1 MTNHSPFPG
10 QTSLLIYG
18 ASVLTLGPRG
28 FLSHETFSV
37 KTRKVLDKPGQ
48 TGHRSWRNLNQRIRS
63 TILFSFFIL
72 QSFTG
77 TFQWFNL
84 FNVHLI
90 SQTAKLKFLAMSFT
104 GLLVFY
110 TMHNKPGFIPRLL
123 NCILPSQETSGD
135 VQGNIEP

>member
-104 GLLVFY
+104 GLLVLHYAQQTRIHTQAFELY
-110 TMHNKPGFIPRLL
+110 SSFTRNLRRCAGKH
-123 NCILPSQETSGD
+123 
-135 VQGNIEP
+135 